1 MTDNEL
7 KTTPMKAPASER
19 RDDDEIDLLELLGT
33 LMAQRVLIGAI
44 VGVALVLALF
54 YVTIAQPIYR
64 ADVLIQV
71 EEKQGGIPGL
81 DEMSELFS
89 AETSA
94 TTEIEVYKSRSV
106 IGRAVDELRLTIKAQ
121 PNYFPVIGRAIAR
134 RFSPEQPGDVASA
147 FLGLR
152 KFAWGGESIEVL
164 GMEEDG
170 RSRPEPWSLIA
181 GDAGQYSVYYNDELV
196 MDGRVGEL
204 SGAADGSLRL
214 YVSELVAA
222 PGTEF
227 LLDKAPRLAVIKS
240 LQSQINVSERGK
252 RSGVL
257 VATLDSADP
266 AWAVEVLQQV
276 SDQYV
281 LQNVKRMSAEAAKSL
296 EFLRAQLPDVKSE
309 LEQAEDR
316 LNQFR
321 MSSRSV
327 DISMETEALLQQIV
341 EIENEISLLNLKQI
355 ELERQFKP
363 QHPIFETL
371 RQQQEQ
377 LQAKK
382 RRFESEVDGLPDTQ
396 QQMLRLMRDVE
407 VKTEIYTQLLNKAQ
421 ELDVVR
427 AGTVGNVRIL
437 DDAAVDVRHPVKPKK
452 ALMIALAAVLGLVLG
467 VIAALVRVALNRGV
481 ESPEQI
487 EDLGIPVYA
496 TIPLSDEQDR
506 RGEALG
512 LLSEVY
518 PEDLAVESLRGL
530 RTSIHF
536 ALVGAQT
543 QSLLVTG
550 PSPNVGKTF
559 VSSNLAALLA
569 SGGDRVCLVDGDMR
583 RGTMHQY
590 FDLAVEGGLSDV
602 LSGQKTLD
610 QVLKNGGDSGNLT
623 VITRG
628 KAPPNPSELLMSQQF
643 TDMMRELNERFDVVI
658 IDTPPALAV
667 TDAAIV
673 GHHVAAT
680 LLIARQRQNPVA
692 EIRYACNRLEQNGV
706 SVKGAVL
713 NAVQRNAGAYGY
725 GYGNYAYY
733 QYDYKTAD

>member
-7 KTTPMKAPASER
+7 KTTPMKPAMNER

-33 LMAQRVLIGAI
+33 LMAQRLLIGAI

-54 YVTIAQPIYR
+54 YVTVAQPIYR

-89 AETSA
+89 AETSS

-106 IGRAVDELRLTIKAQ
+106 IGRAVDELRLTIKAE

-134 RFSPEQPGDVASA
+134 RYSPEQAGDVASA
-147 FLGLR
+147 FFGLR

-164 GMEEDG
+164 GLEEDG

-181 GDAGQYSVYYNDELV
+181 GEPGQYSVYYDDELV

-214 YVSELVAA
+214 YVSELIAA

-227 LLDKAPRLAVIKS
+227 LLDKGPRLAVIKS

-266 AWAVEVLQQV
+266 VWAVEVLQQV

-309 LEQAEDR
+309 LELAEDR

-327 DISMETEALLQQIV
+327 DISMETEALLTQIV
-341 EIENEISLLNLKQI
+341 EIENEISQLNLKQI

-371 RQQQEQ
+371 RQQQDQ
-377 LQAKK
+377 LTAKK

-437 DDAAVDVRHPVKPKK
+437 DQAAVDVRHPVKPKK
-452 ALMIALAAVLGLVLG
+452 SLMIALAAVLGLVLG

-506 RGEALG
+506 KGESLG

-536 ALVGAQT
+536 ALVGAQS
-543 QSLLVTG
+543 QSLMVTG

-569 SGGDRVCLVDGDMR
+569 SGGDRVCLIDGDMR

-590 FDLAVEGGLSDV
+590 FDLPVEGGLSDI
-602 LSGQKTLD
+602 LSGQKTID

-623 VITRG
+623 VVTRG

-706 SVKGAVL
+706 VVKGAVL

-733 QYDYKTAD
+733 QYDYKSAD